1 MSDPQTPNK
10 FLFTPA
16 HNADIGFWDQ
26 PVNANWQGLDQALGT
41 YTTLNANGLNGTVA
55 LTSSQAIPLGFIVTG
70 TPAGS
75 INYQIPAG
83 PGGLWLVRN
92 RATLG
97 ASITVSFSSAS
108 GGPAVNIPAGSNLA
122 ISADGTSNGMG
133 DIDTVPTSVAGGSNT
148 QVQVNVASVLGGYA
162 GFTYD
167 GTTLHVPNASIDGNV
182 AFGIGA
188 GSTLT
193 INGTTI
199 NALNGF
205 NFNAGA
211 FQMNAGGMLG
221 IGTAPTDALVTVGG
235 LLSVTSGGLNWPNGL
250 VQTTSQVLQVVTKS
264 FSAASSFS
272 GTYPTTSGVA
282 PTVAGGTPITALATT
297 FTPVSASST
306 LGIEIVLK
314 GAPIGGADT
323 FLVCLFNGSALVD
336 FAPFF
341 LQPGSGQMYTLTLPT
356 WLASPGMSAQSFTVR
371 IGSSSNANAF
381 AVNSTNNGG
390 ATTQAGLLAWISI
403 KELLAG

>member
-41 YTTLNANGLNGTVA
+41 YTTLNANGLNGTIA

-75 INYQIPAG
+75 INYQMPAG

-97 ASITVSFSSAS
+97 ASITIGFSSAS
-108 GGPAVNIPAGSNLA
+108 GGATVTIPAGINLP
-122 ISADGTSNGMG
+122 ISADGTSNGMTN
-133 DIDTVPTSVAGGSNT
+133 IDTLPTTAAGGSNN
-148 QVQVNVASVLGGYA
+148 QIQINIAGALGTYA
-162 GFTYD
+162 GFTFD
-167 GTTLHVPNASIDGNV
+167 GSTFHTPEITVDGN
-182 AFGIGA
+182 AIFGTGA
-188 GSTLT
+188 GSTVT
-193 INGTTI
+193 VNGTAITVP
-199 NALNGF
+199 NGF

-211 FQMNAGGMLG
+211 FQMNVGGMIG
-221 IGTAPTDALVTVGG
+221 IGTAPTAALLTVGG
-235 LLSVTSGGLNWPNGL
+235 TVAITAGGLNWPNGL

-264 FSAASSFS
+264 FSTASSFS
-272 GTYPTTSGVA
+272 GTYATTGGAA

-297 FTPVSASST
+297 FTPISASST
-306 LGIEIVLK
+306 LEIEIVLK

-356 WLASPGMSAQSFTVR
+356 WLASPGTSAQSFTVR

-390 ATTQAGLLAWISI
+390 ATTQAGLLAWLSI